1 MIKRTSKP
9 IENIAPE
16 SLSTEELDA
25 ILGESLELDD
35 SQIDFNYLYAVAEEY
50 SSREGAPRLSP
61 ERAQELFDERLEPL
75 MQPKNKAAGKSKP
88 VKLHTLRVAII
99 AAVIAAL
106 LAGTALAIGTD
117 FFNVVFSWGKEHL
130 TFNIS
135 SGDAVTPSDAPVEHI
150 EVPDELKPLQEALEE
165 RGITASLLPTYFPEG
180 YEARSSE
187 IYDDELSSSIYFTFQ
202 KADEVIA
209 FSFLWY
215 GPGDTDV
222 QYEKDDEAPDIYE
235 VNGTTYYIT
244 SNMGEYLVAWTCGG
258 ISCDITGVHDVE
270 ELHKMIDSIP

>member
-1 MIKRTSKP
+1 MAGKTSDLDGRISPK
-9 IENIAPE
+9 

-25 ILGESLELDD
+25 ILAESLELDD
-35 SQIDFNYLYAVAEEY
+35 SKTDFNYLYSVAEEY
-50 SSREGAPRLSP
+50 STREGVPQLSP
-61 ERAQELFDERLEPL
+61 GRAQELYKERLEPL

-88 VKLHTLRVAII
+88 VKLRTLRVAII

-135 SGDAVTPSDAPVEHI
+135 SGDAITPDDASYEHV
-150 EVPDELKPLQEALEE
+150 EVPEELKPIQEALED
-165 RGITASLLPTYFPEG
+165 RGITAPLLPTYFPEG
-180 YEARSSE
+180 YKVRSTE
-187 IYDDELSSSIYFTFQ
+187 IYDDELRSSIYFDFQ
-202 KADEVIA
+202 KDDEVIA

-215 GPGDTDV
+215 ITGDAGV
-222 QYEKDDEAPDIYE
+222 VYEKDDEAPDTYE

-244 SNMGEYLVAWTCGG
+244 SNMDEYLVAWTYGR
-258 ISCDITGVHDVE
+258 ISCDISGVREIE
-270 ELHKMIDSIP
+270 ELYKMIDSIP